1 MTIQWLCYSNNP
13 SNLEEVINYME
24 DNGVTITLQSEK
36 EEMEQLLKENPDSI
50 IFIEVSNDEQNY
62 QYCDTLSLLYPGA
75 YIVLIGEEMDL
86 DAMKALRCGAKD
98 ILSFSSR
105 EETVMEVM
113 RRAEKAM
120 QYKGNGSIPKD
131 GRVITVCSTKGGVG
145 KTTLIVNLASVL
157 SKKKMKVAVLD
168 FNLQFGDVS
177 LYYDVKP
184 KKTIY
189 EWVKQGYGSIDKLEN
204 FMSKHSS
211 GVDVLPAPIHP
222 EFSEAVNEQ
231 HILQL
236 IKECKRQY
244 DYILID
250 TPPYLTDHTII
261 SLEKSNDVLLMT
273 FMDLAT
279 LKNNKIFIE
288 TMKALS
294 IKENV
299 KVILNRD
306 YKVKGIDRE
315 TVEKILGFPIF
326 GRIPNKEKLITTS
339 INVGKPIVL
348 SNPKSSFSKSI
359 ENVANKLMGNQ
370 GKRNKK
376 TTITT

>member
-1 MTIQWLCYSNNP
+1 MTIQWLYYSNKP
-13 SNLEEVINYME
+13 SNLDEIINCIE
-24 DNGVTITLQSEK
+24 DNGVSITLRSEK
-36 EEMEQLLKENPDSI
+36 EELEKLLIGNPDSI
-50 IFIEVSNDEQNY
+50 IFIEVNNEQNNY
-62 QYCDTLSLLYPGA
+62 QYCENLSLLYPSL
-75 YIVLIGEEMDL
+75 YIVLVGEETEL

-98 ILSFSSR
+98 ILSFSSPK
-105 EETVMEVM
+105 ETVLEVM
-113 RRAEKAM
+113 RRAEKAI
-120 QYKGNGSIPKD
+120 QYKGNHSIPKD

-157 SKKKMKVAVLD
+157 SKKKIKVAVLD

-189 EWVKQGYGSIDKLEN
+189 EWVKEGYGLTDELES

-211 GVDVLPAPIHP
+211 GVDVLSAPIRP
-222 EFSEAVNEQ
+222 EFSEDINEQ
-231 HILQL
+231 HIQQL
-236 IKECKRQY
+236 IEQCKQQY
-244 DYILID
+244 DFVLID

-261 SLEKSNDVLLMT
+261 SLENSNDVLLMT

-288 TMKALS
+288 TLEALS
-294 IKENV
+294 IKEKV

-306 YKVKGIDRE
+306 YKVKGIHPE
-315 TVEKILGFPIF
+315 TVEKILEFPIF
-326 GRIPNKEKLITTS
+326 GRIPNKEKWITTS
-339 INVGKPIVL
+339 INEGKPFVL

-359 ENVANKLMGNQ
+359 ENVANKLMGNET
-370 GKRNKK
+370 KRHKK